1 MKNISL
7 YTLFILLIFG
17 SCTPDEG
24 SITDSDITLKF
35 KSFYGSDLL
44 VLGETYNY
52 LDYEVRFDK
61 FKYIISNIELIDEN
75 NALHALS
82 DVELIDFKDS
92 ASEAVAAEG
101 ITFSYSGVPS
111 GAYKAIRFDFGLG
124 LEYLGKTPADYSSDE
139 VLAQSELFWNSWGN
153 YIIGKLEARFDA
165 NNDGNFLD
173 ETFQY
178 HMGGDDA
185 FRTVEAPIELNLL
198 GDGLTELELSLDI
211 SDIVKLDNSLIDPA
225 VYSETHTPENNWLID
240 ELLDNIQTL
249 FTAN

>member
-1 MKNISL
+1 M
-7 YTLFILLIFG
+7 FFMLIFA
-17 SCTPDEG
+17 SCTPDETG
-24 SITDSDITLKF
+24 MLDSDINVKF

-44 VLGETYNY
+44 VLGNTYNY
-52 LDYEVRFDK
+52 LDYEVKFDK
-61 FKYIISNIELIDEN
+61 FKYIISNVALISEN
-75 NALHALS
+75 NTVHDLA

-92 ASEAVAAEG
+92 SSESEAAKG
-101 ITFSYSGVPS
+101 IKFSYSGVPS

-124 LEYLGKTPADYSSDE
+124 AEYLGKTPADYSSDE
-139 VLAQSELFWNSWGN
+139 VLAQSELYWDSWGN

-178 HMGGDDA
+178 HLGGDDA
-185 FRTVEAPIELNLL
+185 FRTTEVPIELNLF

-211 SDIVKLDNSLIDPA
+211 TDIVRLENNLIDPA

-240 ELLDNIQTL
+240 ELLNNIQTV

>member
-7 YTLFILLIFG
+7 YTLFIVLIFG
-17 SCTPDEG
+17 ACTPDE
-24 SITDSDITLKF
+24 SSMPDSDLTVKF
-35 KSFYGSDLL
+35 KSFYGSELL
-44 VLGETYNY
+44 VLGKTYNY
-52 LDYEVRFDK
+52 LNYEVNFDK
-61 FKYIISNIELIDEN
+61 FKYIISNVELIDEN
-75 NALHALS
+75 NASHALS

-92 ASEAVAAEG
+92 SSEDEAAKG

-111 GAYKAIRFDFGLG
+111 GAYKAVRFDFGLG
-124 LEYLGKTPADYSSDE
+124 SEYLGKTPADYSSDE
-139 VLAQSELFWNSWGN
+139 VLAQSELFWDSWGN
-153 YIIGKLEARFDA
+153 YIIGKLEARFDS

-178 HMGGDDA
+178 HLGGDDA
-185 FRTVEAPIELNLL
+185 FRTVEVPIELNLL
-198 GDGLTELELSLDI
+198 GDGLTELVLSLDI

-225 VYSETHTPENNWLID
+225 VYSETHSPEYNWLID

>member
-1 MKNISL
+1 MKNIPL
-7 YTLFILLIFG
+7 YTLFVMLIFA
-17 SCTPDEG
+17 SCTPDET
-24 SITDSDITLKF
+24 SIPDSDINVKF
-35 KSFYGSDLL
+35 KSFYGSNVL
-44 VLGETYNY
+44 VLGKTYNY
-52 LDYEVRFDK
+52 LDYQVNFDK
-61 FKYIISNIELIDEN
+61 FKYIISNVELIDEN
-75 NALHALS
+75 NNLHALS

-92 ASEAVAAEG
+92 SSEAEAAKG
-101 ITFSYSGVPS
+101 ITFSYSGIPS
-111 GAYKAIRFDFGLG
+111 GTYKAIRFDFGLG
-124 LEYLGKTPADYSSDE
+124 AEYLGKTPADYSSDE
-139 VLAQSELFWNSWGN
+139 VLAQSELFWDSWGN

-178 HMGGDDA
+178 HLGGDDA
-185 FRTVEAPIELNLL
+185 FRTVELPIELNLL

-240 ELLDNIQTL
+240 EVLDNIQTF